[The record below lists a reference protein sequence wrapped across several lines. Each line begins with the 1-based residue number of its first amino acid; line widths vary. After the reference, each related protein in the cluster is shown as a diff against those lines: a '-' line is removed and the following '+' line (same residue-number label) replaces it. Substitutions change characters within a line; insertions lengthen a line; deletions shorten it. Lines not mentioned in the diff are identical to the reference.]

1 MPMFVKMGLGGT
13 GFLGHKESNL
23 RSKRRRAARRA
34 AKPGFP
40 VIEKFMS
47 IDDAR
52 EYLSGDR
59 VICLLCGKTYKDVGK
74 HLRVHDISPD
84 QYREMYNIPW
94 TYPLCCHETSEAFRE
109 AVQKRIADGKMEH
122 LFEFD
127 EARIKKMHEA
137 KKREEFFKPEIAQQN
152 MDCSPRR
159 PLLEK
164 EDGTLETFT
173 ERRERLTTRRG
184 SAQFTKKMKDRPQCK
199 REDFFLWWKGKKQ
212 TADHVRKRIAATM
225 ETKESQAKK

>member
-13 GFLGHKESNL
+13 GYLGHKESDL
-23 RSKRRRAARRA
+23 RSKRKRAARRSI
-34 AKPGFP
+34 KQGFP
-40 VIEKFMS
+40 IIEKFTS
-47 IDDAR
+47 IEDVR

-94 TYPLCCHETSEAFRE
+94 TYPLCCHETSEAFSE
-109 AVQKRIADGKMEH
+109 AVRKRIEDGKMEH
-122 LFEFD
+122 LFEVD
-127 EARIKKMHEA
+127 TLRMKKMREA
-137 KKREEFFKPEIAQQN
+137 QKREEFFKSEIAQQN

-159 PLLEK
+159 PLLET

-173 ERRERLTTRRG
+173 ERRERLTTKRG
-184 SAQFTKKMKDRPQCK
+184 SDEFIQKMKDRPQCK

-212 TADHVRKRIAATM
+212 SSEHVRKRISATM
-225 ETKESQAKK
+225 ATKKNQDK